1 MSFDFGDGMAA
12 IGLLVL
18 ILSLALRRDLGSR
31 TVIDLSWKGFALK
44 ADAFGMLLLLAAT
57 AIGVPAATYFLDLNA
72 QISAARMERDE
83 SRAALAALGNLTVSL
98 NLVFPSEN
106 SPNAVR
112 LQWKGHA
119 FVTRRGVREEISH
132 DDHARFIGGK
142 GGIQVELNDLH
153 LGDLIRIELVDG
165 ARRWISA
172 SVPVGNADLT
182 MLAQENP

>member
-1 MSFDFGDGMAA
+1 MKLDFGDGMAA

-18 ILSLALRRDLGSR
+18 ILSLLLRRDLGSR

-44 ADAFGMLLLLAAT
+44 ADAFGLLLLLAAA
-57 AIGVPAATYFLDLNA
+57 AIGLPAAIHFLDLNT
-72 QISAARMERDE
+72 QITAARMERDE
-83 SRAALAALGNLTVSL
+83 SRAALAALGNQTVSL
-98 NLVFPSEN
+98 NLVFPSES
-106 SPNAVR
+106 SPNVIR

-119 FVTRRGVREEISH
+119 FVTRRGVREEIPH
-132 DDHARFIGGK
+132 DDHTRFIGGK

-172 SVPVGNADLT
+172 SVPVGNADLA
-182 MLAQENP
+182 MQVQENP